1 MTTEIIRISSQ
12 GLGRKEALAVTEK
25 AGLDGGL
32 DRKEILRL
40 RLLAEEL
47 VGMLRGIVGDM
58 EADYWLEQ
66 NDREFILHL
75 GADINMTREM
85 REQLLAVSTS
95 GENAGAKGFMG
106 KIREMIAAALL
117 PRESRLLLSGLSVG
131 LMSMASSSGPSA
143 QQAVAEAFRWS
154 MKEYKDTVSS
164 ELSESEAARA
174 AWDELEKSIVASV
187 ADEVIVCVTG
197 SHAEISIFK
206 SF

>member
-1 MTTEIIRISSQ
+1 MKTEIIRITSQ
-12 GLGRKEALAVTEK
+12 GLGRKEALAATEK
-25 AGLDGGL
+25 AGLDSGL
-32 DRKEILRL
+32 ERKEILRL

-47 VGMLRGIVGDM
+47 AGMLRGIAGDM

-66 NDREFILHL
+66 KDREFILRL
-75 GADINMTREM
+75 GADITMTREM

-95 GENAGAKGFMG
+95 GENAGAKGFTG
-106 KIREMIAAALL
+106 KIREMIAVALL
-117 PRESRLLLSGLSVG
+117 PRESRQLPSGLSLG
-131 LMSMASSSGPSA
+131 LMSMASNSSPSA
-143 QQAVAEAFRWS
+143 QQAAAEAFRWS
-154 MKEYKDTVSS
+154 MKQYKDTVSS

-187 ADEVIVCVTG
+187 ADEVSVCVTG